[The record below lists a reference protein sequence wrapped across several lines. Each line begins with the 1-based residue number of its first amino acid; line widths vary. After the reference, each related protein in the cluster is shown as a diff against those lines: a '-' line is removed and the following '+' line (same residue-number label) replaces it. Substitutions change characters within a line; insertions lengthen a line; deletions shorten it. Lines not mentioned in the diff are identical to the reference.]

1 MLNKDVF
8 EKITQHF
15 QFYPKKDFFAS
26 ILKKQLPIFVSYK
39 SDPEATYV
47 SASSLERKTDFYAFP
62 PFCLIGRIIQKIL
75 VEASGRILVV
85 PGRPALP

>member
-8 EKITQHF
+8 EKIVQHF

-39 SDPEATYV
+39 PEPEATYV
-47 SASSLERKTDFYAFP
+47 NASSLEWKTDFYAFP
-62 PFCLIGRIIQKIL
+62 TFSLIGRIIQKIL
-75 VEASGRILVV
+75 VGASVRILVV
-85 PGRPALP
+85 PGWPALP